1 MATPIAPPL
10 CLRNPGGIQTR
21 SSMELW
27 EACHLLP
34 LGRRRGVDHYLR
46 FGSPGRL
53 LPPYNWQWMLQQNE
67 MKAIFCPGI
76 SSHLSGTLIS
86 PMDGDSAITCKGV
99 QKVLWSVK
107 ADIEDGYLLFITGDP
122 VSLGCWEPDM
132 AIRLSRCRGH
142 ANLWTSEIKVPCGIH
157 FKYNYFIKDKKQR
170 SRDPVWRLGPEFSL
184 SIPSRGGENEV
195 IVVRDCWMRTRIQGP
210 PVPSWGS
217 WMLDVDFPDNHI
229 MHESYRAS
237 SAGELEILESLN
249 GASLLDEHSSDDCM
263 PKEDRKLLDMD
274 TKKNSEGSE
283 EKLSEQG
290 QPVEEPWLLRS
301 TLLSFS
307 DSGEL
312 GDAISQEE
320 QQPEKGLGKLH
331 EIEKMSPKDDHKLV
345 HIDEPASTVI
355 LINSS
360 GCTMQRIAVL
370 EDDKLVELLL
380 EPVKNNVQ
388 CDSIYLGV
396 LTKLVP
402 HMGGA
407 FVDIGISR
415 PSFMDVKRNR
425 EPFVY
430 PPFHN
435 EIERESANNSNRLE
449 PKVNT
454 ENHGHDQPSYDEDD
468 MSDELLDV
476 DHLDEHEVADE
487 LDVSDAN
494 EMNMND
500 DIIEYNGVV
509 DSEENSEEHGIH
521 IEDEY
526 MDDFL
531 PLATTSSNSSGL
543 PLLIRQSLRNS
554 DVIGKDK
561 NKWGHVREGTKVIV
575 QVVKEGLGT
584 KGPALTA
591 YPNLRSRF
599 WILITRCD
607 RIGVSKKI
615 TGAERTRL
623 KVIAKTLQPPGFG
636 LTVRTVAAG
645 HSLDELKKDLDGLIS
660 TWKGIIEHAKS
671 AALAA
676 EEGVEDAVPVMLH
689 RAMGQTLS
697 VVQDYF
703 NEKVKSMAV
712 DSPRTYHEVTSYLQ
726 EIAPDLCNRVELYD
740 KRIPIFYEYN
750 IEEEINSILSK
761 RVPLSNGGYLVI
773 EQTEALVSV
782 DVNGGQCMLGEGT
795 SQEKAVLDVNLAA
808 VKQIARELR
817 LRDIG
822 GIIVVDF
829 IDMVDESNRRLVHEE
844 MKKAVERDRSTVRV
858 SELSKL
864 GLMEI
869 TRKRVRPS
877 VTFMI
882 SEPCTC
888 CHATGRVEALETSFS
903 KIEHEICRLLAV
915 SNQKPDPDNAK
926 SWPRFVLRVDRYMC
940 NYLTSGKRT
949 KLAVLSSCLKVW
961 ILLKVARGF
970 PRGTF
975 EVKPF
980 ADDKASE
987 AKQVA
992 ISRLRPAEAAA
1003 YISSTKLTLFP
1014 VKKWKSRKK

>member
-34 LGRRRGVDHYLR
+34 LVRRRRVDHYSR

-53 LPPYNWQWMLQQNE
+53 LLP
-67 MKAIFCPGI
+67 
-76 SSHLSGTLIS
+76 SLSLTCFL
-86 PMDGDSAITCKGV
+86 GDC
-99 QKVLWSVK
+99 
-107 ADIEDGYLLFITGDP
+107 DP
-122 VSLGCWEPDM
+122 VSLGCWEPDFFHGTEH
-132 AIRLSRCRGH
+132 L
-142 ANLWTSEIKVPCGIH
+142 N
-157 FKYNYFIKDKKQR
+157 
-170 SRDPVWRLGPEFSL
+170 
-184 SIPSRGGENEV
+184 
-195 IVVRDCWMRTRIQGP
+195 
-210 PVPSWGS
+210 
-217 WMLDVDFPDNHI
+217 
-229 MHESYRAS
+229 AS
-237 SAGELEILESLN
+237 SGLTGELETLRILN
-249 GASLLDEHSSDDCM
+249 GASLLEEHSSDDCM
-263 PKEDRKLLDMD
+263 PNEDCKLLDMD
-274 TKKNSEGSE
+274 TKKISEGSE
-283 EKLSEQG
+283 EKFSEQE

-312 GDAISQEE
+312 GEAISQEE

-331 EIEKMSPKDDHKLV
+331 EIEKMSPKDDHELV
-345 HIDEPASTVI
+345 HIEEPASTVI

-360 GCTMQRIAVL
+360 VCTMQRIAVL

-396 LTKLVP
+396 LAKLVP

-435 EIERESANNSNRLE
+435 EIARQSANNSNRLE

-454 ENHGHDQPSYDEDD
+454 DNHGHDQPSYDEDD
-468 MSDELLDV
+468 MSDELLEV

-526 MDDFL
+526 TDDFL
-531 PLATTSSNSSGL
+531 PLATASSNSSGL

-561 NKWGHVREGTKVIV
+561 NKWGNVREGTKVIV

-599 WILITRCD
+599 WVCMWNNLVILIARCD

-676 EEGVEDAVPVMLH
+676 EEGVEGAVPVMLH

-703 NEKVKSMAV
+703 NEKVAQFSVMLRAWLSILLELIMSAF
-712 DSPRTYHEVTSYLQ
+712 DLQVTSYLQ

-740 KRIPIFYEYN
+740 KRIPIFDEYN

-761 RVPLSNGGYLVI
+761 R
-773 EQTEALVSV
+773 
-782 DVNGGQCMLGEGT
+782 
-795 SQEKAVLDVNLAA
+795 
-808 VKQIARELR
+808 
-817 LRDIG
+817 
-822 GIIVVDF
+822 
-829 IDMVDESNRRLVHEE
+829 
-844 MKKAVERDRSTVRV
+844 
-858 SELSKL
+858 
-864 GLMEI
+864 
-869 TRKRVRPS
+869 
-877 VTFMI
+877 
-882 SEPCTC
+882 
-888 CHATGRVEALETSFS
+888 
-903 KIEHEICRLLAV
+903 
-915 SNQKPDPDNAK
+915 
-926 SWPRFVLRVDRYMC
+926 
-940 NYLTSGKRT
+940 
-949 KLAVLSSCLKVW
+949 
-961 ILLKVARGF
+961 
-970 PRGTF
+970 
-975 EVKPF
+975 
-980 ADDKASE
+980 
-987 AKQVA
+987 
-992 ISRLRPAEAAA
+992 
-1003 YISSTKLTLFP
+1003 
-1014 VKKWKSRKK
+1014 

>member
-34 LGRRRGVDHYLR
+34 LVRRRRVDHYSR

-53 LPPYNWQWMLQQNE
+53 LLP
-67 MKAIFCPGI
+67 
-76 SSHLSGTLIS
+76 
-86 PMDGDSAITCKGV
+86 
-99 QKVLWSVK
+99 
-107 ADIEDGYLLFITGDP
+107 
-122 VSLGCWEPDM
+122 
-132 AIRLSRCRGH
+132 
-142 ANLWTSEIKVPCGIH
+142 
-157 FKYNYFIKDKKQR
+157 
-170 SRDPVWRLGPEFSL
+170 SL
-184 SIPSRGGENEV
+184 SLTCFLG
-195 IVVRDCWMRTRIQGP
+195 DCSSNFFHGTEH
-210 PVPSWGS
+210 
-217 WMLDVDFPDNHI
+217 LN
-229 MHESYRAS
+229 AS
-237 SAGELEILESLN
+237 SGLTGELETLRILN
-249 GASLLDEHSSDDCM
+249 GASLLEEHSSDDCM
-263 PKEDRKLLDMD
+263 PNEDCKLLDMD
-274 TKKNSEGSE
+274 TKKISEGSE
-283 EKLSEQG
+283 EKFSEQE

-312 GDAISQEE
+312 GEAISQEE

-331 EIEKMSPKDDHKLV
+331 EIEKMSPKDDHELV
-345 HIDEPASTVI
+345 HIEEPASTVI

-360 GCTMQRIAVL
+360 VCTMQRIAVL

-396 LTKLVP
+396 LAKLVP

-435 EIERESANNSNRLE
+435 EIARQSANNSNRLE

-454 ENHGHDQPSYDEDD
+454 DNHGHDQPSYDEDD
-468 MSDELLDV
+468 MSDELLEV

-526 MDDFL
+526 TDDFL
-531 PLATTSSNSSGL
+531 PLATASSNSSGL

-599 WILITRCD
+599 WVCMWNNLILIARCD

-676 EEGVEDAVPVMLH
+676 EEGVEGAVPVMLH

-703 NEKVKSMAV
+703 NEKVAQFSVMFTSAF
-712 DSPRTYHEVTSYLQ
+712 DLQVTSYLQ

-740 KRIPIFYEYN
+740 KRIPIFDEYN

-761 RVPLSNGGYLVI
+761 R
-773 EQTEALVSV
+773 
-782 DVNGGQCMLGEGT
+782 
-795 SQEKAVLDVNLAA
+795 
-808 VKQIARELR
+808 
-817 LRDIG
+817 
-822 GIIVVDF
+822 
-829 IDMVDESNRRLVHEE
+829 
-844 MKKAVERDRSTVRV
+844 
-858 SELSKL
+858 
-864 GLMEI
+864 
-869 TRKRVRPS
+869 
-877 VTFMI
+877 
-882 SEPCTC
+882 
-888 CHATGRVEALETSFS
+888 
-903 KIEHEICRLLAV
+903 
-915 SNQKPDPDNAK
+915 
-926 SWPRFVLRVDRYMC
+926 
-940 NYLTSGKRT
+940 
-949 KLAVLSSCLKVW
+949 
-961 ILLKVARGF
+961 
-970 PRGTF
+970 
-975 EVKPF
+975 
-980 ADDKASE
+980 
-987 AKQVA
+987 
-992 ISRLRPAEAAA
+992 
-1003 YISSTKLTLFP
+1003 
-1014 VKKWKSRKK
+1014 